1 MKEISNECKWLWDVD
16 NNFFPVKSVFADDIS
31 ILLVDLAVSQ
41 DSEHHK
47 KWAR

>member
-1 MKEISNECKWLWDVD
+1 MNANGCGMWITI
-16 NNFFPVKSVFADDIS
+16 FFPVKSVFADDIS